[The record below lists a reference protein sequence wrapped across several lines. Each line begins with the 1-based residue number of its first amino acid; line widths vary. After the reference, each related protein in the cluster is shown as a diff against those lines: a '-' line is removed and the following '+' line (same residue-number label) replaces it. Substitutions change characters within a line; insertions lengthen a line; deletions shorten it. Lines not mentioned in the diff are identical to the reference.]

1 MLVRTLLGE
10 ASRALVM
17 LDEQALL
24 VDAAARLH
32 AGTDLIVVCTA
43 GGRMAGVVSKTDV
56 VEQISHC
63 QGASCTCAVATVM
76 TREVLSCRPE
86 DDLFGLWSAMKS
98 RGVKNVP
105 LLDAEERPLGI
116 VTAHAALQVLLQA
129 SEREEELLRDYVMGF
144 GYR

>member
-1 MLVRTLLGE
+1 MLVRTLLSE
-10 ASRALVM
+10 ASRRLII

-24 VDAAARLH
+24 VDAAARLR
-32 AGTDLIVVCTA
+32 AGTDIIVVCA
-43 GGRMAGVVSKTDV
+43 ADGRMVGVVSKTDV

-86 DDLFGLWSAMKS
+86 DDLLALWSAMRS
-98 RGVKNVP
+98 RGLKNVP
-105 LLDAEERPLGI
+105 LINADGQPLGI
-116 VTAHAALQVLLQA
+116 VTARAALQILLQA